1 MGGVDFIGFLNA
13 SKSGRAVVDAIER
26 LAEPA
31 EYTDRDDIA
40 RGTLVICS
48 VRRTV
53 CAGCRQAAGND
64 RRCVEKSPKV
74 QILLLVSSN
83 YGTPGDNHFWKR
95 NQVDF

>member
-48 VRRTV
+48 VRRSY
-53 CAGCRQAAGND
+53 CMCRLQAGSAGND
-64 RRCVEKSPKV
+64 REDALKCLQKCRYS
-74 QILLLVSSN
+74 
-83 YGTPGDNHFWKR
+83 
-95 NQVDF
+95 